1 MKQVLKSVGWVAFNF
16 ILQMI
21 VQSVF
26 IMPSI
31 SPEMTA
37 PQINDY
43 IMGNILLVSLISN
56 IILIAVMIIV
66 GKIKRPDLKTR
77 WSISKPDWKNT
88 VFPMFSAFLFTLGLC
103 CATDGTELGNSNL
116 ILKSVDYFSGKVP
129 FLGVMMMII
138 NLLILAPIAEE
149 IMCRGIMVNELKT
162 KFSPVIS
169 MVISAVIFGAMHI
182 VAGGFYLVITAA
194 VMGLI
199 FGLTYI
205 KTGSLI
211 SAIIVHAAANIPDFI
226 FMVLPTME
234 GILKVVLTAV
244 CFLGSAFVLEIW
256 CGNVLQIKGKGN
268 ETDN

>member
-1 MKQVLKSVGWVAFNF
+1 MKRILKSAGWVAFNF

-26 IMPSI
+26 IMPNI
-31 SPEMTA
+31 SAEMTGS
-37 PQINDY
+37 QINDY
-43 IMGNILLVSLISN
+43 IMGNILLVSLISDV
-56 IILIAVMIIV
+56 ILIAVMIIV
-66 GKIKRPDLKTR
+66 GRIKKLDFKTR
-77 WSISKPDWKNT
+77 WNINKPDLKNT
-88 VFPMFSAFLFTLGLC
+88 VFPMLSAFLFSLGLC
-103 CATDGTELGNSNL
+103 CATDGTDLGNSNT
-116 ILKSVDYFSGKVP
+116 ILKSVDYFSGKAP
-129 FLGVMMMII
+129 FLGIIMTII
-138 NLLILAPIAEE
+138 NLLILAPIAGE

-162 KFSPVIS
+162 KFSPVAS
-169 MVISAVIFGAMHI
+169 MVISAVIFGAMHV
-182 VAGGFYLVITAA
+182 VAGGIYLAITAA

-211 SAIIVHAAANIPDFI
+211 SAIIVHMAANIPDFI
-226 FMVLPTME
+226 FMSLPTME

-256 CGNVLQIKGKGN
+256 CGNVLKCNWRKN